1 MKFYYSQIYKRRFFL
16 NIPRAKRETKL
27 PVVLSK
33 DEIKK
38 ILNQIANIK
47 HKLLLALMYSAGLRI
62 SEITKLKVKD
72 LDFENK
78 VLCVRG
84 GKGRKD
90 GQTFLPKIMQKILK
104 KYVSKKKLGD
114 YFKRTVPIQ

>member
-33 DEIKK
+33 GEIKK

-90 GQTFLPKIMQKILK
+90 GQTSLSKIMQKILK